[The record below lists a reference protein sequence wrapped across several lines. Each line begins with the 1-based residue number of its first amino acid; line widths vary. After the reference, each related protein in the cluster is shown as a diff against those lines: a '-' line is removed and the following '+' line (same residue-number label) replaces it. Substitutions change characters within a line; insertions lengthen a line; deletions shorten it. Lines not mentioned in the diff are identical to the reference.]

1 MSASLSLPDSLGG
14 EVGAG
19 AGGGGGRV
27 ELGMAG
33 TGVTLV
39 TIVGLTVVGPRG
51 VSVNPV
57 MMSSFTS
64 SIGAAVVMTGAMVV
78 GISVVVGAG
87 VVVVVVSTC
96 WGGAA
101 FVQDASKNVARITFI
116 LLCVLSSLVC

>member
-39 TIVGLTVVGPRG
+39 TIVGLTVVGP
-51 VSVNPV
+51 
-57 MMSSFTS
+57 
-64 SIGAAVVMTGAMVV
+64 
-78 GISVVVGAG
+78 
-87 VVVVVVSTC
+87 
-96 WGGAA
+96 
-101 FVQDASKNVARITFI
+101 
-116 LLCVLSSLVC
+116 